1 MPSKTFLPLHTCIHW
16 HTISVCIIIIIL
28 SHAALGVDYANP
40 ASQTLTFSQGSTV
53 MGSTDTVT
61 YSVLGD
67 GAFEGAHDF
76 NVGFVLG
83 SSLSGIIVGG
93 DPTTI
98 NIDDNEG
105 EWHSV

>member
-1 MPSKTFLPLHTCIHW
+1 MH
-16 HTISVCIIIIIL
+16 IIIL

-40 ASQTLTFSQGSTV
+40 GSQTLTFSQGSTT

-67 GAFEGAHDF
+67 GAFEGVAQDF
-76 NVGFVLG
+76 NVGLLG

-93 DPTTI
+93 DPVTI